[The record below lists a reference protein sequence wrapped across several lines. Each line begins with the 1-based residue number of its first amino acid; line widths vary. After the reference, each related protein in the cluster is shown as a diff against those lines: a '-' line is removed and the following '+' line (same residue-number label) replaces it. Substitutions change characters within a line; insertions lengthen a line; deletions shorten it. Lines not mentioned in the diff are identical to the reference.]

1 MDGKKREKDEEAETL
16 QGCCSSASPDWC
28 VCVWALA
35 TVARI
40 AGAVRDACCRN
51 VL

>member
-1 MDGKKREKDEEAETL
+1 MWMEKREKKMKRQRHSKGAVQVL
-16 QGCCSSASPDWC
+16 LLIG